1 MRIFDLFGW
10 RGDRQASTPSAS
22 SADTETVRKI
32 AAALDRLDPD
42 RARYVAAFAYIL
54 SRVAR
59 ADLVIGDEELRKMES
74 LVREKA
80 GLPEEQAVMV
90 VQMAKTQNALF
101 GGVENFLVTREFEKI
116 ATREQKIALLHCLY
130 AVSAADNS
138 ISSAEDTTIRAIA
151 NELNLDYADFIAVK
165 SVYGNLLA
173 TRSPQGSTESNG

>member
-1 MRIFDLFGW
+1 MHISDLFGW
-10 RGDRQASTPSAS
+10 RSDLKAPAAAAS

-42 RARYVAAFAYIL
+42 RARYIAAFAYIL

-59 ADLVIGDEELRKMES
+59 ADLSISEEELREMER
-74 LVREKA
+74 LVREKG

-90 VQMAKTQNALF
+90 VQMAKTQSILF
-101 GGVENFLVTREFEKI
+101 GGVENFLVTREFDKI

-130 AVSAADNS
+130 AVSAADGS

-151 NELNLDYADFIAVK
+151 DELHLDRAEFIAVK
-165 SVYGNLLA
+165 SAYGGRIASRN
-173 TRSPQGSTESNG
+173 RPGEPD

>member
-1 MRIFDLFGW
+1 MHIFDLFGW
-10 RGDRQASTPSAS
+10 HGDRKAPAPASS

-32 AAALDRLDPD
+32 AAALDRLDPE
-42 RARYVAAFAYIL
+42 RARYIAAFAYIL

-59 ADLVIGDEELRKMES
+59 EDLRISDEELRTMES
-74 LVREKA
+74 LVQDKG

-101 GGVENFLVTREFEKI
+101 GGVENFLVTREFDKI

-130 AVSAADNS
+130 GVSAADHT

-151 NELNLDYADFIAVK
+151 DELHLDRADFIAVK
-165 SVYGNLLA
+165 SAYGNLLA
-173 TRSPQGSTESNG
+173 SRSRPGEPE